1 MMHKHAAFSM
11 VVASALAH
19 AEQSPGDACTKND
32 TDVVYAED
40 GGALACRDGKVRVI
54 ALAPRIGDPCW
65 GAAKDG
71 PVVQGS
77 TGKKVIW
84 VVCRTING
92 RSQFQSWKTDTPN
105 TKGA

>member
-1 MMHKHAAFSM
+1 MHMLAALFIA
-11 VVASALAH
+11 VVATLAH

-40 GGALACRDGKVRVI
+40 GSALACRDGKVRVI

-71 PVVQGS
+71 PVVQGAI
-77 TGKKVIW
+77 GKKVIW

-92 RSQFQSWKTDTPN
+92 RSQFRLADPQ
-105 TKGA
+105 